1 MRESPEEV
9 NSPYF
14 MGSGLNNGKIP
25 SISSFWL
32 SLKISKPTKLL
43 LTGSR
48 GFTGLHLI
56 LEAKSRGI
64 EVIGLQSDITDAPT
78 LEKEVLEIAPDAVIH
93 CAGISFVASKDQ
105 EAFYR
110 VHALGTS
117 NLLTSLTKLPIKPS
131 KVLLASSATVY
142 GNAALTPTPE
152 NYPLRPIDHYA
163 MSKVSMEEMART
175 FFERLPIIIARPF
188 NYTGPGQHDNFL
200 IPKLIRHFSQKA
212 PGIELGNLNVEREF
226 NDVSTIC
233 QAYLALLEHGVVG
246 EIYNV
251 GTGKVRSLGD
261 VVDTL
266 VKLTHH
272 PIQISVNPDFVRAN
286 EVHRMCG
293 DPKKLQQLLFQQ
305 KIEIQIPTLEETLQ
319 KMLDAASTRQTP

>member
-1 MRESPEEV
+1 MDS
-9 NSPYF
+9 
-14 MGSGLNNGKIP
+14 KITKP
-25 SISSFWL
+25 S
-32 SLKISKPTKLL
+32 KIL

-48 GFTGLHLI
+48 GFTGKHLI
-56 LEAKSRGI
+56 SEAIAQNLEIVS
-64 EVIGLQSDITDAPT
+64 LQSDIMDVGA
-78 LEKEVLEIAPDAVIH
+78 LEKEVFQSAPDAVIH

-117 NLLTSLTKLPIKPS
+117 NLLTALTKLPQKPS

-142 GNAALTPTPE
+142 GNAALTPTSEDYVPQ
-152 NYPLRPIDHYA
+152 PIDHYA
-163 MSKVSMEEMART
+163 MSKVAMEEMAKT
-175 FFERLPIIIARPF
+175 FFDQLPIIIARPF

-200 IPKLIRHFSQKA
+200 IPKLIRHFSQRA
-212 PGIELGNLNVEREF
+212 PAIELGNLNVEREF

-233 QAYLALLEHGVVG
+233 NAYFALLEHGAPC

-251 GTGKVRSLGD
+251 GTGAVRSLEH

-266 VKLTHH
+266 IKLTAH
-272 PIQISVNPDFVRAN
+272 PIKININPDFIRPN

-293 DPKKLQQLLFQQ
+293 DPTKLKSLLANNNVEL
-305 KIEIQIPTLEETLQ
+305 KIPTLEKTLQ
-319 KMLDAASTRQTP
+319 NMLDAANANLIPTP